1 VNAYGVKAW
10 CGWLERWCVCYL
22 HNTGPTVR

>member
-10 CGWLERWCVCYL
+10 CGWLERWCVC
-22 HNTGPTVR
+22 

>member
-10 CGWLERWCVCYL
+10 CSWLERWCVC
-22 HNTGPTVR
+22 

>member
-10 CGWLERWCVCYL
+10 CGWSEQWCVC
-22 HNTGPTVR
+22 